1 MDRLRLMETFVRVVE
16 TGNFSAVAREER
28 STQSAISK
36 QVQALE
42 TMLGAKLLVRST
54 RSHALTE
61 AGKRY
66 YERCRQVLDTLE
78 DARAELHR
86 TENEIAGVL
95 RVAAPVSFG
104 RLHIVPRLGAFY
116 ARYPKLKIDLQLDD
130 GFVDL
135 VVGGIDVAFRVGEL
149 KDSRLVARR
158 IGTAHRAALAAPGYL
173 ARHGEPREPSELRQH
188 QCLVY
193 TGLVNLNE
201 WNFQDEAGEQ
211 IAVRVGGNFQS
222 NSSEAIRQA
231 VVEGLGIAYSPLWI
245 YGDDIRAGRVQ
256 PILARYRLPPLPL
269 NVVFQPARKPSLKI
283 SHFVSFFADE
293 FARDPDISQMLATPG
308 SSGSTLEALGSG
320 AGFDG
325 KAHRSGKRPRDA

>member
-28 STQSAISK
+28 TTQSAVSK

-78 DARAELHR
+78 EARVEVQR
-86 TENEIAGVL
+86 TENEISGVL

-104 RLHIVPRLGAFY
+104 RLHIVPRLKAFFE
-116 ARYPKLKIDLQLDD
+116 RYPQLKIDLQLDD

-135 VVGGIDVAFRVGEL
+135 VVGGIDLAFRVGEL
-149 KDSRLVARR
+149 KDSRLIARR
-158 IGTAHRAALAAPGYL
+158 IGTAHRAVLASPDYL
-173 ARHGEPREPSELRQH
+173 ARHGEPQHPAELRDH
-188 QCLVY
+188 QCIVY
-193 TGLVNLNE
+193 TGLANLNE
-201 WNFQDEAGEQ
+201 WNFQDEDGGQ
-211 IAVRVGGNFQS
+211 HTVRIKGNLQS

-231 VVEGLGIAYSPLWI
+231 IIVGIGICYTPLWV
-245 YGDDIRAGRVQ
+245 YGDDIRAGRVK
-256 PILARYRLPPLPL
+256 PILTRYRAPPLPL
-269 NVVFQPARKPSLKI
+269 NVVFQPARRPSIKI
-283 SHFVSFFADE
+283 SHFVSFFAEE
-293 FARDPDISQMLATPG
+293 FARDPDISPMLAADGEPHDAFGKLGGSYAAPG
-308 SSGSTLEALGSG
+308 LAT
-320 AGFDG
+320 
-325 KAHRSGKRPRDA
+325 R

>member
-28 STQSAISK
+28 TTQSAVSK

-78 DARAELHR
+78 EARVEVQR
-86 TENEIAGVL
+86 TENEISGVL

-104 RLHIVPRLGAFY
+104 RLHIVPRLKGFFE
-116 ARYPKLKIDLQLDD
+116 RYPQLKIDLQLDD

-135 VVGGIDVAFRVGEL
+135 VVGGIDLAFRVGEL
-149 KDSRLVARR
+149 KDSRLIARR
-158 IGTAHRAALAAPGYL
+158 IGTAHRAVLASPDYL
-173 ARHGEPREPSELRQH
+173 ACHGEPQHPAELRDH
-188 QCLVY
+188 QCIVY
-193 TGLVNLNE
+193 TGLANLNE
-201 WNFQDEAGEQ
+201 WNFQDEDGDQ
-211 IAVRVGGNFQS
+211 HTVRVKGNLQS

-231 VVEGLGIAYSPLWI
+231 IIEGMGICYTPLWV
-245 YGDDIRAGRVQ
+245 YGDDIRAGRVK
-256 PILARYRLPPLPL
+256 PILTRYRATPLPL
-269 NVVFQPARKPSLKI
+269 NVVFQPARRPSIKI
-283 SHFVSFFADE
+283 SHFVSFFAEE
-293 FARDPDISQMLATPG
+293 FARDPDISPMLAADGEPHDAFG
-308 SSGSTLEALGSG
+308 KLGGGYSKG
-320 AGFDG
+320 RG
-325 KAHRSGKRPRDA
+325 

>member
-28 STQSAISK
+28 TTQSAVSK

-78 DARAELHR
+78 EARVEVQR
-86 TENEIAGVL
+86 TENEISGVL

-104 RLHIVPRLGAFY
+104 RLHIVPRLKAFFE
-116 ARYPKLKIDLQLDD
+116 RYPQLKIDLQLDD

-135 VVGGIDVAFRVGEL
+135 VVGGIDLAFRVGEL
-149 KDSRLVARR
+149 KDSRLIARR
-158 IGTAHRAALAAPGYL
+158 IGTAHRAVLASPDYL
-173 ARHGEPREPSELRQH
+173 ARHGEPQHPAELREH
-188 QCLVY
+188 QCIIY
-193 TGLVNLNE
+193 TGLANLNE
-201 WNFQDEAGEQ
+201 WNFQDEDGNQ
-211 IAVRVGGNFQS
+211 HTVRIKGNLQS

-231 VVEGLGIAYSPLWI
+231 IIEGLGICYTPLWV
-245 YGDDIRAGRVQ
+245 YGDDIRAGRVK
-256 PILARYRLPPLPL
+256 PILTRYRATPLPL
-269 NVVFQPARKPSLKI
+269 NVVFQPARRPSIKI
-283 SHFVSFFADE
+283 SHFVSFFAEE
-293 FARDPDISQMLATPG
+293 FARDPDISPMLAADGAPHDAFG
-308 SSGSTLEALGSG
+308 KLSGSYAAPGLPT
-320 AGFDG
+320 
-325 KAHRSGKRPRDA
+325 R

>member
-42 TMLGAKLLVRST
+42 TLLGAKLLVRST

-78 DARAELHR
+78 EARAELHR
-86 TENEIAGVL
+86 TENEITGVL

-104 RLHIVPRLGAFY
+104 RLHIVPRLASFY
-116 ARYPKLKIDLQLDD
+116 ERYPKLRIDLQLDD

-173 ARHGEPREPSELRQH
+173 ARHGEPQEPDELRRH

-211 IAVRVGGNFQS
+211 IAVRVNGNFQS

-245 YGDDIRAGRVQ
+245 YGDDIRAGRVK
-256 PILARYRLPPLPL
+256 PILTRYRLPPLPL

-283 SHFVSFFADE
+283 SHFVSFFADA
-293 FARDPDISQMLATPG
+293 FSRDPDISQMLAAPGTPD
-308 SSGSTLEALGSG
+308 STLEALGGG
-320 AGFDG
+320 APLAG
-325 KAHRSGKRPRDA
+325 KAQGSGRRRTQA